1 MTLEDLNIMPVKMWI
16 KQLVSLFVFAA
27 MLNSA
32 VAGEGYPR
40 LADSVDPDLQKGLQ
54 QSLNTLGLA
63 KAARNGEISVA
74 LVDITD
80 RNQPRLATING
91 DHMMYAASLP
101 KIAILFGAFSR
112 IERGDMNLDKNTHQQ
127 LVRMIR
133 NSSNTAATMMLNKVG
148 KQYLAD
154 LLESPRYR
162 LYDRER
168 NGGLWVG
175 KEYARS
181 GAWKRDPLHNLS
193 HGATAFQVARFYYM
207 LETSQLVSPALSKK
221 MKAIMGKPA
230 INHKF
235 VRGLNEARPGSTIFR
250 KSGTWRHYHADSAIV
265 ERDGRRYIA
274 VALAQSA
281 KGSHWLKRLVVAM
294 DDLVFRT
301 SPSTVALLD

>member
-193 HGATAFQVARFYYM
+193 HGATAVQVARFYYM

>member
-1 MTLEDLNIMPVKMWI
+1 MVIKMWI
-16 KQLVSLFVFAA
+16 KQLISLFIIFAA
-27 MLNSA
+27 VVNVA
-32 VAGEGYPR
+32 VAGDGYPR
-40 LADSVDPDLQKGLQ
+40 LADSVDTNLQKGLQ
-54 QSLNTLGLA
+54 QSLKSLGLA
-63 KAARNGEISVA
+63 KAVRKGTLSVA

-80 RNQPRLATING
+80 PNQPRLATING
-91 DHMMYAASLP
+91 DQMMYAASLP
-101 KIAILFGAFSR
+101 KIAILLGAFSR
-112 IERGDMNLDKNTHQQ
+112 IERGDLNLDKNTHQQ
-127 LVRMIR
+127 LVKMIR
-133 NSSNTAATMMLNKVG
+133 KSSNSAATAMLNKVG

-207 LETSQLVSPALSKK
+207 LETAQLVSPELSKQ

-235 VRGLNEARPGSTIFR
+235 VRGLNDARPGSTIYR
-250 KSGTWRHYHADSAIV
+250 KSGTWRTWHADSAIV

-274 VALAQSA
+274 VALAQSSQ
-281 KGSHWLKRLVVAM
+281 GSKWLKRLVVAM
-294 DDLVFRT
+294 DDLVFRSKPT
-301 SPSTVALLD
+301 MVALLN

>member
-1 MTLEDLNIMPVKMWI
+1 MPVKMWI
-16 KQLVSLFVFAA
+16 KQLLAFFTLVGMA
-27 MLNSA
+27 NWA
-32 VAGEGYPR
+32 VASEVYPR
-40 LADSVDPDLQKGLQ
+40 LADSVDPTLQRGLQ
-54 QSLNTLGLA
+54 QSVKKLGLS
-63 KAARNGEISVA
+63 KAASKGALSVA
-74 LVDITD
+74 LVDIT
-80 RNQPRLATING
+80 NIEQPRLATING
-91 DHMMYAASLP
+91 DQMMYAASLP
-101 KIAILFGAFSR
+101 KIAILFGAFER
-112 IERGDMNLDKNTHQQ
+112 IQQGDMDLNAKNHQQ

-133 NSSNTAATMMLNKVG
+133 NSSNPAATNMLNKVG

-154 LLESPRYR
+154 LLQSPQYR

-181 GAWKRDPLHNLS
+181 GAWKRDPIHNIS

-207 LETSQLVSPALSKK
+207 LETSQLVSPELSKK

-235 VRGLNEARPGSTIFR
+235 VRGLNEARPGSTIYR

-274 VALAQSA
+274 VALAQSN
-281 KGSHWLKRLVVAM
+281 KGSYWLKRLVVAM
-294 DDLVFRT
+294 DDLVFR
-301 SPSTVALLD
+301 SQPGVVALLD